1 MLTDMEY
8 GRRRVISPRRGQ
20 TSAGMT
26 RREEPRP
33 AGTSNDGD
41 VERQLVDEI
50 ANCRRA
56 ITQADQKAGTLLG
69 WVGVAV
75 AVTVTVLAA
84 NGTGG
89 MTTGGFVAL
98 IGGWMGAGLLAASV
112 AQLIIAIRPRI
123 RPSQFGWVRYALA
136 SNNDELLQS
145 VRREAE
151 DRAGRTHR
159 LVEVLFDLARV
170 AHRKHRQIC
179 TATDLLLAGMGLL
192 VTSALVF
199 AIST

>member
-1 MLTDMEY
+1 
-8 GRRRVISPRRGQ
+8 
-20 TSAGMT
+20 MT

-89 MTTGGFVAL
+89 MTTGGSL
-98 IGGWMGAGLLAASV
+98 PSLGDGWGPDFL
-112 AQLIIAIRPRI
+112 RPQWR
-123 RPSQFGWVRYALA
+123 S
-136 SNNDELLQS
+136 S
-145 VRREAE
+145 
-151 DRAGRTHR
+151 
-159 LVEVLFDLARV
+159 
-170 AHRKHRQIC
+170 
-179 TATDLLLAGMGLL
+179 
-192 VTSALVF
+192 
-199 AIST
+199 